1 MELKHLLI
9 WIGVWSLLA
18 IILTISDKIK
28 AKKSLWRVHEATLIM
43 VSVLGGSV
51 MMYLTMRLI
60 RHKTRHGKFMVGIP
74 IIIVLQAALIAAALY
89 FGYLSI

>member
-18 IILTISDKIK
+18 IILTISDKITS
-28 AKKSLWRVHEATLIM
+28 KKSLWRVPEATLIT
-43 VSVLGGSV
+43 VSVFGGSV
-51 MMYLTMRLI
+51 VMYLTMRLI